1 MCVRLNYVKQKC
13 GMKEKKLM
21 SMNNKMIV
29 AIIHSSAVRPR
40 RLGWPL
46 FDCNN
51 TLFDIGYSVLMCK

>member
-1 MCVRLNYVKQKC
+1 
-13 GMKEKKLM
+13 M

-29 AIIHSSAVRPR
+29 AIIHSSAVLR
-40 RLGWPL
+40 WPL

>member
-1 MCVRLNYVKQKC
+1 
-13 GMKEKKLM
+13 MKEKKLM

-29 AIIHSSAVRPR
+29 AIIHSSAVRPW